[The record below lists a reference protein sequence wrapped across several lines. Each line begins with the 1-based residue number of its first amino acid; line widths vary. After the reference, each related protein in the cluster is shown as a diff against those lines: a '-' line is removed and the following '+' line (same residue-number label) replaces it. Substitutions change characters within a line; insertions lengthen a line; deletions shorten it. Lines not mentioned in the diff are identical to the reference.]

1 MISIDVIR
9 QRNLR
14 NKKMKSWWP
23 ANIWTL
29 TMFDVKAKNCS
40 KLRWKRNRKYV
51 ILYWNIRFL
60 GVIDVCFG
68 KYLTNN
74 KVVVLPLQATL
85 KLFVSILNEWYSFFC
100 LIQSL
105 RVMLMES
112 AERMTHY
119 PTFNLTIRFKHSFNL
134 FPSILN
140 QAQSN
145 YFLFRIIPIPRT

>member
-14 NKKMKSWWP
+14 NKKMKSRWP
-23 ANIWTL
+23 DNIWTL

-40 KLRWKRNRKYV
+40 KLGWKRNRKYV

-60 GVIDVCFG
+60 WVIDVCFG

-85 KLFVSILNEWYSFFC
+85 KLFVSILNEWNSLFC

-112 AERMTHY
+112 AVNTHQSAW
-119 PTFNLTIRFKHSFNL
+119 LIIQHLILQSAS
-134 FPSILN
+134 SILLI
-140 QAQSN
+140 SFRL
-145 YFLFRIIPIPRT
+145 FLTRLKAIIFFSV

>member
-1 MISIDVIR
+1 
-9 QRNLR
+9 
-14 NKKMKSWWP
+14 MKSRWP
-23 ANIWTL
+23 DNIWTL